1 MKKKILIMESEKPA
15 LEILSFVLNRDGYN
29 VIQADDGLAGVE
41 LAEHCR
47 PDLIILDLL
56 PSMDSAT
63 TCRCLRE
70 SGVTS
75 PVLVLT
81 GPKDKTD
88 RKTYTE
94 LGASDFIDQPFAIS
108 DLLMRVK
115 IDTLNVGSE
124 PFVVSGRSKR
134 KFLGRITIDFTNT
147 VISKD
152 GVPLELTRQEY
163 DIVCCL
169 ASDPGRV
176 FSRDELLKTV
186 WEYTGYNERHVDVAV
201 HRLRLKI
208 EDDPAKPSII
218 MNRKGKGYFFAQ
230 QT

>member
-1 MKKKILIMESEKPA
+1 MESEKAA
-15 LEILSFVLNRDGYN
+15 LEILSFVLSRDGYTI
-29 VIQADDGLAGVE
+29 IQAGDGLAGLE
-41 LAEHCR
+41 LAEQRR

-56 PSMDSAT
+56 PPMDSAT

-70 SGVTS
+70 AGVAS
-75 PVLVLT
+75 PILVLT

-88 RKTYTE
+88 RAIYTE
-94 LGASDFIDQPFAIS
+94 LGANDYIDQPFAMS

-124 PFVVSGRSKR
+124 SFAVSGRSKR
-134 KFLGRITIDFTNT
+134 KFLGRITIDFTNS
-147 VISKD
+147 VITKD

-186 WEYTGYNERHVDVAV
+186 WEYTGYNERHVDVAMR
-201 HRLRLKI
+201 RLRLKI
-208 EDDPAKPSII
+208 EDDPTKPTII
-218 MNRKGKGYFFAQ
+218 MSRRGKGYFFAHQ
-230 QT
+230 I